1 MKQRSRRT
9 RILVPAILAAFT
21 VTGGFVATGAQAG
34 SRTADASKGRTDR
47 LVERWANE
55 VWDAAKNGNMTL
67 VERHLES
74 IPSTPDSAKSAERLR
89 SALGQLR
96 ENRAQANS
104 ARTEQREK
112 ALEEMREE
120 QTADNPAKA
129 LRKAVEAQTFTED
142 FDQAFGDREIMD
154 LIDWAED
161 RVPAVERKRD
171 WLDAQELLYLLRTF
185 YEDTDRRSE
194 FDRYNDRLEHV
205 NRRVGLLAR
214 YVPRRLHE
222 MRNDRAI
229 RMGEEPFGEFNP
241 GTAVDWHERL
251 EDIEH
256 HMLKAGLRTAA
267 GEHIESAGWRPLL
280 EGGLEA
286 LRLIA
291 TTPAL
296 AETFPQL
303 SNAAAVG
310 EWTAHIEEKL
320 AWLKRTPAHH
330 LDHWTMNE
338 LLDEL
343 MGWNLETVKL
353 PMEVVLR
360 EFGDGALNRL
370 DTYSEIIW
378 PDKLRRF
385 QQATAGNFVGVG
397 ILIRHNDKRE
407 IMVVNPL
414 EGTPAYFQGVKPNDL
429 ITQVDG
435 DSTVGWSLN
444 DAVDRITGPK
454 GTVVNLSVTRE
465 GVDDLVPI
473 AIERDV
479 IKIRSVKGWLKKDLN
494 DGGDPIWDWYADPVS
509 RIAYIRLTQFTED
522 SFSDLRRAWRE
533 IREEG
538 RPNGLILDLRHNP
551 GGLLTA
557 AVQISNLFVPEGTI
571 VTGEDKSGNR
581 AWSQDARRHY
591 AEFAAAGVP
600 TVVLINRGSASAS
613 EIVAGCLQAHGA
625 AVIVGE
631 RSFGKG
637 SVQTIHHIA
646 RNGRLK
652 LTTQYYRLPS
662 PDGVTPGRLVHKR
675 TGADVWGVDPDVEV
689 PMSVKQVS
697 DAINLRQAAEIIPLD
712 DAGELNPD
720 DPERPDVTELLT
732 EGIDPQ
738 LETALIILNAQALGH
753 DEQKHARHNRRGM

>member
-1 MKQRSRRT
+1 MNHRSRRT
-9 RILVPAILAAFT
+9 RLLVPAFLAT
-21 VTGGFVATGAQAG
+21 LTLTGGLAVTSVQAADTKQASRG
-34 SRTADASKGRTDR
+34 SDR
-47 LVERWANE
+47 VVQRWATE
-55 VWDAAKNGNMTL
+55 VWDAARDGNMPL

-74 IPSTPDSAKSAERLR
+74 IPTSPASKQSSQRLR
-89 SALGQLR
+89 DAYGQLQS
-96 ENRAQANS
+96 NRQEAAS
-104 ARTEQREK
+104 ARTEQRAT

-142 FDQAFGDREIMD
+142 FNLAFRDREIMN
-154 LIDWAED
+154 LIGWAED
-161 RVPAVERKRD
+161 RVPRVERDRD

-185 YEDTDRRSE
+185 YEDTNRRTQ
-194 FDRYNDRLEHV
+194 FQRYNDRLEHV

-214 YVPRRLHE
+214 YVPRKLHE

-251 EDIEH
+251 EDVDH

-267 GEHIESAGWRPLL
+267 AEHIESAGWKPLL

-286 LRLIA
+286 LELFA

-303 SNAAAVG
+303 SNAEAVSR
-310 EWTAHIEEKL
+310 WTSHIDEKL
-320 AWLKRTPAHH
+320 AWLERTKSHH
-330 LDHWTMNE
+330 IDHWTMNE

-343 MGWNLETVKL
+343 MGWNLDTIKL

-429 ITQVDG
+429 ISQVDG

-454 GTVVNLSVTRE
+454 GTVVNIGVSRE
-465 GVDDLVPI
+465 GEDELVMIP
-473 AIERDV
+473 IERDV
-479 IKIRSVKGWLKKDLN
+479 IKIRSVKGWYKKDL
-494 DGGDPIWDWYADPVS
+494 DAEGDPIWDWYVDAQS

-522 SFSDLRRAWRE
+522 SFSDLRQAWRE
-533 IREEG
+533 IRAAG
-538 RPNGLILDLRHNP
+538 TPNGLILDLRHNP

-571 VTGEDKSGNR
+571 VTGEDKDGNR
-581 AWSQDARRHY
+581 AWAQDARRHY

-613 EIVAGCLQAHGA
+613 EIVAGCLQAHDA

-662 PDGVTPGRLVHKR
+662 PDGVTAGRLVHKR
-675 TGADVWGVDPDVEV
+675 PGAAVWGVDPDVVV

-697 DAINLRQAAEIIPLD
+697 DAINLRQSAEIIPLD
-712 DAGELNPD
+712 EAGELNAADPD
-720 DPERPDVTELLT
+720 RPDVNELLT
-732 EGIDPQ
+732 KGIDPQ
-738 LETALIILNAQALGH
+738 LETAVLILNAQALATKT
-753 DEQKHARHNRRGM
+753 QRHARRGN